1 MKIDIWVVSTT
12 SNQLFLTGSYTEKK
26 KKKERKK
33 VAAGKALILVIDP
46 FTTPHS
52 VCLNIDLLHS
62 SFVWK

>member
-1 MKIDIWVVSTT
+1 MKIDIWVVST
-12 SNQLFLTGSYTEKK
+12 SNQLFLTGSYTEK

-52 VCLNIDLLHS
+52 VCLNIDLLHN

>member
-1 MKIDIWVVSTT
+1 MKSMKIDIWVVST

-26 KKKERKK
+26 KRKN

-52 VCLNIDLLHS
+52 VCLNIDLLHG